1 MVILIPNPPPS
12 CEAPTDWTFHPLENG
27 AFVVEAILTDELK
40 TQEVSLSLSYND
52 LNGQPVSVTGAEVRI
67 TGGGAILDFA
77 EASSRPGTYLST
89 QVFAAQLF
97 TNYTLEINWEGET
110 YEAENS
116 MVQVIP
122 FQKWTFNNVGAIDSL
137 RTIASVPSLYS
148 PHEQAMYEVD
158 IDWRHLVG
166 SDSDRAKV
174 FYYTFNTVDVNEL
187 FRPPQETVVF
197 PKGSIVIVKKHSLNP
212 AFAAY
217 CRALLMETE
226 WQGGVFDEASSSL
239 PTNVSNGGVG
249 FFGVCAVVS
258 DTIIVN

>member
-1 MVILIPNPPPS
+1 MLPG

-27 AFVVEAILTDELK
+27 ALVVEAILTDELK

-122 FQKWTFNNVGAIDSL
+122 FQKWTFNKVGATDSL

-158 IDWRHLVG
+158 IDWRHLAG
-166 SDSDRAKV
+166 SDSARAKV